1 MSENRNK
8 PVFQKRIFWD
18 VDFEH
23 LDYDKRSS
31 FIIERV
37 FERGDVQDIRN
48 CRRFYGDENIREV
61 LVNAKWLSLATVY
74 LATAIFNNTLKD
86 YRCFRQAQSSQGHW
100 LY

>member
-37 FERGDVQDIRN
+37 FGRGDVQDIRN
-48 CRRFYGDENIREV
+48 CRRYYGDEKIREV
-61 LVNAKWLSLATVY
+61 LVNAKWLPERRLFLAS
-74 LATAIFNNTLKD
+74 AILDKPLKAFRCYTL
-86 YRCFRQAQSSQGHW
+86 RQSNPG
-100 LY
+100 LYPY